1 MLSKEE
7 VEHVSNLARISIKE
21 NEYELYAKQLHDI
34 LSDIEKINEVELTSD
49 DILISTTKNINK
61 YSTDEIK
68 PMLKKEEIFKNVKDY
83 NGDFIVVP
91 KVIDND

>member
-34 LSDIEKINEVELTSD
+34 LSDIEKINKVELISD
-49 DILISTTKNINK
+49 DILISTSKNINK
-61 YSTDEIK
+61 YSSDEIK
-68 PMLKKEEIFKNVKDY
+68 PMLNKDEIFKNVKDY

>member
-61 YSTDEIK
+61 YSNDEIK
-68 PMLKKEEIFKNVKDY
+68 PMLKKEDIFKNVKDY